1 MTGRRVALGAL
12 LLGLAAAAAWLA
24 WRPLAVPAVQVGS
37 APLQRSLQFSARVAT
52 PSRVEVGATLTG
64 RVAAV
69 HVQEGDT
76 VAAGAPLLVLED
88 DEARAALA
96 QAEAARAQARA
107 ARDGAGGSRLRAAE
121 AALAQA
127 DAQRVAAL
135 AEQRRTAEL
144 VARGFLSPARG
155 DDAARGLA
163 VADAQVA
170 AARAQRD
177 ALAAQGSD
185 RAQAEAA
192 LAAAEA
198 AVDVARVR
206 LAQTVVRAPAA
217 ARVLQRG
224 VEPGQIVQPGRAL
237 LVLALDGP
245 VELLAQVDER
255 FLEELQV
262 GQPATVVADAF
273 PQQPFGARLA
283 RIAPR
288 VDAQRG
294 AVDLRFVLD
303 APASS
308 PAPAPPFLRED
319 MTLAIAVVTA
329 RRERA
334 RVLPLA
340 ALRGDGGEGSAVWV
354 VRDGRVEARRVRIGL
369 RADDRVEVLDGLADG
384 DWVLLGDGAAPGR
397 RARPVA
403 AEVSTAV
410 GGGQGGSAG
419 AAMTQAIGR

>member
-1 MTGRRVALGAL
+1 MALGAL

-24 WRPLAVPAVQVGS
+24 LRPPAVPAVQVAS
-37 APLQRSLQFSARVAT
+37 APLLRSLQFSARVAT

-69 HVQEGDT
+69 RVQEGDA
-76 VAAGAPLLVLED
+76 VAAGAPLLTLED

-96 QAEAARAQARA
+96 QAEAALAQARA
-107 ARDGAGGSRLRAAE
+107 ARDAAGGARLRAAE

-127 DAQRVAAL
+127 EAQRVAAV

-155 DDAARGLA
+155 DDAARALA
-163 VADAQVA
+163 VAEAQVE

-185 RAQAEAA
+185 RAQADAA
-192 LAAAEA
+192 QAAAGA
-198 AVDVARVR
+198 AVDAARAR

-217 ARVLQRG
+217 ARVLQRT
-224 VEPGQIVQPGRAL
+224 VEPGQIVQPGRVL

-255 FLEELQV
+255 FLEELRV

-273 PQQPFGARLA
+273 PQQPFGARLV

-294 AVDLRFVLD
+294 AVDLRFVLEPSG
-303 APASS
+303 AAQGSPQRSPPA
-308 PAPAPPFLRED
+308 FLRED
-319 MTLAIAVVTA
+319 MTLAVAVVTA
-329 RRERA
+329 QRERA

-340 ALRGDGGEGSAVWV
+340 ALRGDGEVHV
-354 VRDGRVEARRVRIGL
+354 VAEGRVAARRVTLGL
-369 RADDRVEVLDGLADG
+369 RADDRVEVIDGLADG
-384 DWVLLGDGAAPGR
+384 EWVLLGDGPAPGR
-397 RARPVA
+397 RARPVP
-403 AEVSTAV
+403 AEPTGP
-410 GGGQGGSAG
+410 GGAPSGGGGSAG